1 MLNPFFL
8 QGSKNEQNLVQDLIN
23 EQLRMYGV
31 EIYYLP
37 RKFITTKT
45 VIREVIESTFNS
57 AFPLEAYVDSYE
69 GYGGQGTLL
78 SKFGI
83 QEVDDLTLIIS
94 KERYENYI
102 TPLAKGLPNSELVSR
117 PKEGD
122 LIYFPLGDKLF
133 EIKYVE
139 HEQPF
144 YQLQKNYVYTLRCEL
159 FRYEDEVLDTGV
171 EEIDNEIAQ
180 IGYIQTLTLVGSAIT
195 ATATASI
202 CASGG
207 VNKIYL
213 SNMGNNYNTKPTIGF
228 SSAPSG
234 GTTAVGIASITNEY
248 VNCTGTNGGKVQAVY
263 ISNSGCGYTVAPWI
277 SFNVIGNNTGA
288 GAAATV
294 GIATGVVQTV
304 AISTGGSGYTS
315 NPTVTFSGPI
325 GGGITATGLGYI
337 NSAGSVTAIY
347 MTHAGAG
354 YTSAP
359 TVTISNP
366 TGMGATIGIGTYK
379 FNEVIVGSTSG
390 TTARVKEYT
399 RSSNTLEVSIVDGTF
414 TPGETIYGTESGA
427 IYALK
432 VQNTDDL
439 VTPYA
444 DNDII
449 ESEADSIIDFTET
462 NPFGMP

>member
-8 QGSKNEQNLVQDLIN
+8 QGSKTEQSLVQDLIN

-37 RKFITTKT
+37 RKFVTKNT
-45 VIREVIESTFNS
+45 VLREVIESKFEN

-94 KERYENYI
+94 KERYETYI
-102 TPLAKGLPNSELVSR
+102 TPLIENIANIDLATR

-171 EEIDNEIAQ
+171 EEIDNEIEQ

-195 ATATASI
+195 ATATATI
-202 CASGG
+202 CANGG
-207 VNKIYL
+207 VNKIYI
-213 SNMGNNYNTKPTIGF
+213 SNMGNNYNTEPTIGF
-228 SSAPSG
+228 SSAPTG
-234 GTTAVGIASITNEY
+234 GTTAIGIASITSDY
-248 VNCTGTNGGKVQAVY
+248 VNCTGSTGGKVQAVY

-277 SFNVIGNNTGA
+277 KFNVTGDNTGA
-288 GAAATV
+288 GAAATT
-294 GIATGVVQTV
+294 GIGTGTIRQVS
-304 AISTGGSGYTS
+304 IGNSGSGYTS
-315 NPTVTFSGPI
+315 NPTVTFSGPV
-325 GGGITATGLGYI
+325 GGGTTATGIAYI
-337 NSAGSVTAIY
+337 NSAGNVTAVY
-347 MTHAGAG
+347 MTHAGVG
-354 YTSAP
+354 YTSVP
-359 TVTISNP
+359 TVTINSP
-366 TGMGATIGIGTYK
+366 TGMGATIGIGTYL
-379 FNEVIVGSTSG
+379 FNEVVIGSTSG

-399 RSSNTLEVSIVDGTF
+399 RSSSTLEVSIVDGTF
-414 TPGETIYGTESGA
+414 TPGERIYGTKSGA

-432 VQNTDDL
+432 VQNKDDI

-444 DNDII
+444 DNDTI
-449 ESEADSIIDFTET
+449 EIEADSIIDFSEK

>member
-1 MLNPFFL
+1 
-8 QGSKNEQNLVQDLIN
+8 
-23 EQLRMYGV
+23 MYGV

-37 RKFITTKT
+37 RKFITTNT
-45 VIREVIESTFNS
+45 VIREVIESKFDS

-69 GYGGQGTLL
+69 GYGGQGTIL

-102 TPLAKGLPNSELVSR
+102 TPLSRSLLNIELSTR

-171 EEIDNEIAQ
+171 EEIDNEIEQ
-180 IGYIQTLTLVGSAIT
+180 IGYIQTLTLVGSAVT
-195 ATATASI
+195 ATATATI
-202 CASGG
+202 CANGG
-207 VNKIYL
+207 VNKIYI
-213 SNMGNNYNTKPTIGF
+213 SNMGNNYNTEPTIGF

-234 GTTAVGIASITNEY
+234 GITAIGIASITNDY
-248 VNCTGTNGGKVQAVY
+248 VNCTGNTGGKVQAVY

-277 SFNVIGNNTGA
+277 KFNVIGDNTGT
-288 GAAATV
+288 GAAATT
-294 GIATGVVQTV
+294 GIGTGTIQTV
-304 AISTGGSGYTS
+304 SIGNSGSGYIS
-315 NPTVTFSGPI
+315 NPTVTFSGPV
-325 GGGITATGLGYI
+325 GGGITATGIGYI
-337 NSAGSVTAIY
+337 NSAGNVTAIY
-347 MTHAGAG
+347 MTHAGVG

-359 TVTISNP
+359 TITISSP
-366 TGMGATIGIGTYK
+366 TGIGATIGIGTYV
-379 FNEVIVGSTSG
+379 FNEIVIGSSSG
-390 TTARVKEYT
+390 TTARVKKYT
-399 RSSNTLEVSIVDGTF
+399 RSSSTLEVSIVDGTF
-414 TPGETIYGTESGA
+414 TPGERIYGQTSGA
-427 IYALK
+427 IYSLK
-432 VQNTDDL
+432 NQNTDDL
-439 VTPYA
+439 ITPYA
-444 DNDII
+444 DNDTI
-449 ESEADSIIDFTET
+449 ELEADSIIDFSEI